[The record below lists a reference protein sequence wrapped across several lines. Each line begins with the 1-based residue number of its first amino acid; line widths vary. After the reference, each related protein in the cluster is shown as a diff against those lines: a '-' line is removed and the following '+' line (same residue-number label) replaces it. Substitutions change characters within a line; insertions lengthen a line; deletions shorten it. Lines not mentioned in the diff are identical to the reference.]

1 MILKQELIKKIRDYF
16 NLNIYETK
24 VWLALLGKGIASA
37 GEIAEASGVPRS
49 RTYDVLES
57 LEKNGFTISKLGKP
71 AKYIAVRPAII
82 LEKMKNNTLKEAE
95 EKVDVLSRLK
105 QSAEYTELEGLYNT
119 GIIPIKHEEISGAI
133 KGKATIYGHLK
144 EILENA
150 KKEVIICTSVKDF
163 SDKIRF
169 FTGIITKLSKE
180 KIDVKVALSGQESE
194 IRKIAAKSKLKIK
207 KIDINAKFF
216 IVDREQVLFTL
227 AESSIAED
235 EIAIW
240 LNTEFFT
247 NAMVYLFNQVWED

>member
-1 MILKQELIKKIRDYF
+1 MIIKQELIKKIRDYF

-37 GEIAEASGVPRS
+37 GEIAESSGVPRS

-57 LEKNGFTISKLGKP
+57 LEKSGFTISKLGKP
-71 AKYIAVRPAII
+71 ARYIAVRPAII
-82 LEKMKNNTLKEAE
+82 LEKMKNNTIKEAE
-95 EKVDVLSRLK
+95 EKVDILSKLK

-133 KGKATIYGHLK
+133 KGKTTIYGHLK

-163 SDKIRF
+163 SDKLRF
-169 FTGIITKLSKE
+169 FTGIITKLNKE
-180 KIDVKVALSGQESE
+180 KINVKVALSGQESE
-194 IRKIAAKSKLKIK
+194 IKKIAAKSRLKIK
-207 KIDINAKFF
+207 KIDISAKFF